1 MVHGVIHHL
10 GDIFPPLT
18 NLLVGATMED
28 VGRHLWPSSRRREPV
43 LLSLSPT
50 NKLGGRIL

>member
-18 NLLVGATMED
+18 NLLEGATMED
-28 VGRHLWPSSRRREPV
+28 VGRHLWPSRP
-43 LLSLSPT
+43 LASLSFMSLP
-50 NKLGGRIL
+50 NFKVRG